1 MTKEMTNETVK
12 YLITLKI
19 EQVEELR
26 KAMESAGI
34 PFNLTEDM
42 IGMPTDNIMEDI
54 YMGRDAEYLTDKV
67 NEYLEEQGKPE
78 RITQPFEEMDIRSQ
92 RDLLLLGSIHSD
104 WQKESIQEISPR
116 EWEKFQE
123 RHPETMSEETS
134 AHKVPRLSFSGEFI
148 SNLRTRWDEHRKPP
162 ITPGKEKLTPS
173 EPVYDEI
180 YEDALE
186 LMADDEGM
194 TPRTPRKYPL
204 EGPSQGRPS

>member
-34 PFNLTEDM
+34 PFDLTEDM

-54 YMGRDAEYLTDKV
+54 YMGKDAEYLADKV

-78 RITQPFEEMDIRSQ
+78 RITQPFEEMDIRAQ

-104 WQKESIQEISPR
+104 WAASTPTGGRNSSRRSAPKNGRNFRRGTQRPYQSKKGKRTEYPTGL
-116 EWEKFQE
+116 
-123 RHPETMSEETS
+123 RHPSWPADGSTNER
-134 AHKVPRLSFSGEFI
+134 RLAV
-148 SNLRTRWDEHRKPP
+148 H
-162 ITPGKEKLTPS
+162 
-173 EPVYDEI
+173 
-180 YEDALE
+180 
-186 LMADDEGM
+186 
-194 TPRTPRKYPL
+194 
-204 EGPSQGRPS
+204 